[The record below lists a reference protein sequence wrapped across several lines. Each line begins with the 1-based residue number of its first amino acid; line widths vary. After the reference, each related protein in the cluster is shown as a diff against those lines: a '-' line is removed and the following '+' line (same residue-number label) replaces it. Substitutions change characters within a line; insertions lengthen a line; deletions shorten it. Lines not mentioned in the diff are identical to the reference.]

1 MKTVKLIR
9 RLVLG
14 SGLLLS
20 AVASAADFD
29 GSAPF
34 NCTGQAGYT
43 CEPGKGCSKIKQQSE
58 ATGGMIA
65 VDPGKKTVKTS
76 YRTDVLPI
84 ANSVVNNEQL
94 QLQGTSEKFAW
105 SAVINRKTRKVTI
118 TVADRVGAYVIFGQ
132 CKVGGGT

>member
-1 MKTVKLIR
+1 MKTVRLIP
-9 RLVLG
+9 RLMLG

-20 AVASAADFD
+20 AVAVAADFD

-34 NCTGQAGYT
+34 NCTGRAGYT
-43 CEPGKGCSKIKQQSE
+43 CEPGKGCSRVKQQSE
-58 ATGGMIA
+58 ATGGQIA
-65 VDPGKKTVKTS
+65 IDPANKTVKTS
-76 YRTDVLPI
+76 YRTDLLPI

-105 SAVINRKTRKVTI
+105 SAVVNRKTGKVTI

>member
-1 MKTVKLIR
+1 
-9 RLVLG
+9 
-14 SGLLLS
+14 
-20 AVASAADFD
+20 
-29 GSAPF
+29 
-34 NCTGQAGYT
+34 
-43 CEPGKGCSKIKQQSE
+43 
-58 ATGGMIA
+58 MIA

>member
-1 MKTVKLIR
+1 MKTLKLAPCV
-9 RLVLG
+9 VLG

-20 AVASAADFD
+20 AVAAAADFD

-34 NCTGQAGYT
+34 NCTGQAAYT
-43 CEPGKGCSKIKQQSE
+43 CEPGKACSKVKRKSE
-58 ATGGMIA
+58 ANSMIA
-65 VDPGKKTVKTS
+65 VDPGNKTVKTP
-76 YRTDVLPI
+76 YRTDLLPI
-84 ANSVVNNEQL
+84 ANSVLNNEQL

-105 SAVINRKTRKVTI
+105 SAVINRKTGKVTI

>member
-1 MKTVKLIR
+1 MKTVRLIP
-9 RLVLG
+9 RLMLG

-20 AVASAADFD
+20 AVAVAADFD

-34 NCTGQAGYT
+34 NCTGRAGYT
-43 CEPGKGCSKIKQQSE
+43 CEPGKGCSRVKQESE
-58 ATGGMIA
+58 ATGGQIA
-65 VDPGKKTVKTS
+65 IDPANKTVKTS
-76 YRTDVLPI
+76 YRTDLLPI

-105 SAVINRKTRKVTI
+105 SAVVNRKTGKVTI

-132 CKVGGGT
+132 CKVSGS

>member
-20 AVASAADFD
+20 AVAAAADFD

-34 NCTGQAGYT
+34 NCNTRAGYT
-43 CEPGKGCSKIKQQSE
+43 CEPAKGCSKVKQQSE
-58 ATGGMIA
+58 ANAMIA
-65 VDPGKKTVKTS
+65 VDPGNKTVKS
-76 YRTDVLPI
+76 PYQADLLPI
-84 ANSVVNNEQL
+84 ANTVLNNEQL
-94 QLQGTSEKFAW
+94 QLQGTAEKFAW
-105 SAVINRKTRKVTI
+105 SAVINRKTGKVTI

>member
-1 MKTVKLIR
+1 MKTVRLIP

-20 AVASAADFD
+20 AVAVAADFD

-34 NCTGQAGYT
+34 NCTGRAGYT
-43 CEPGKGCSKIKQQSE
+43 CEPGKGCSRVKQESE
-58 ATGGMIA
+58 ATGGQIA
-65 VDPGKKTVKTS
+65 IDPANKTVKTS
-76 YRTDVLPI
+76 YRTDLLPI

-105 SAVINRKTRKVTI
+105 SAVVNRKTGKVTI

>member
-1 MKTVKLIR
+1 MKTVRLIP

-20 AVASAADFD
+20 AVAVAADFD

-34 NCTGQAGYT
+34 NCTGRAGYT
-43 CEPGKGCSKIKQQSE
+43 CEPGKGCSRVKQQSE
-58 ATGGMIA
+58 ATGGQIA
-65 VDPGKKTVKTS
+65 IDPANKTVKTS
-76 YRTDVLPI
+76 YRTDLLPI
-84 ANSVVNNEQL
+84 ANTVVNNEQL

-105 SAVINRKTRKVTI
+105 SAVVNRKTGKVTI